1 MFILHFYINKTSIK
15 KVTET
20 FVVYSLVAETSFG
33 ILVEFMDIT
42 EPLSKLRDLL
52 EQRTGMNLSDYQFY
66 LQDTQ
71 EVIYYYFFICLTE

>member
-1 MFILHFYINKTSIK
+1 MFILHFYIKTSIK

-71 EVIYYYFFICLTE
+71 EVINYYFFICLTE